1 MKVNSL
7 STLITFFLLNASA
20 NAFAPST
27 SQSRMIA
34 STQKQTQLQMGLFDI
49 FLSPEEREKQ
59 RLKKEAEI
67 EEQERLLEEMRERR
81 TNPEKMEEYEY
92 DVLVRRNAMKNQ
104 KRDWEKFEEKIG
116 EDGIRVV
123 GKEEN

>member
-1 MKVNSL
+1 
-7 STLITFFLLNASA
+7 
-20 NAFAPST
+20 
-27 SQSRMIA
+27 
-34 STQKQTQLQMGLFDI
+34 MGLFDI